1 MPEGKRFFFQLAPSL
16 SFSSGKRIAIVGQN
30 NIPSLKKKDVQEEV
44 DKGNPNYIPIIGLMG
59 RLWIIKQL
67 FVSGVEYPPLA
78 GLRKN
83 VTPSDDHDFAM
94 YILKVTYDWKKII
107 LPVPSETSKVFRRNS
122 TDMPANPGVKL
133 NISKQPVRKA
143 L

>member
-1 MPEGKRFFFQLAPSL
+1 MKRPENLTQQKCLRVTIQMVSNKTIKVIVKLLFLQINDYL

-59 RLWIIKQL
+59 RLWIMKQL

-78 GLRKN
+78 GVRKN

-94 YILKVTYDWKKII
+94 YILKVTSDWKKDY
-107 LPVPSETSKVFRRNS
+107 LTSALRN
-122 TDMPANPGVKL
+122 
-133 NISKQPVRKA
+133 Q
-143 L
+143 